1 MDHIDDERMGHQSG
15 IEGPVTAL
23 LLTAIML
30 GLFFLA

>member
-1 MDHIDDERMGHQSG
+1 MEHIDDERAGREPG
-15 IEGPVTAL
+15 FEGPLAVL